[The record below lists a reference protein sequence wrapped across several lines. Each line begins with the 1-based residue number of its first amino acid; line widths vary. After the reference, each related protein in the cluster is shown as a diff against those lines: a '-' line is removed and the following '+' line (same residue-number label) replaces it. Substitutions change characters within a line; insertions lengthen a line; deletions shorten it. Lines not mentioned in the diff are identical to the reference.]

1 MRLARLALAATLA
14 LPLVAHAADPG
25 LTPAEKAK
33 IDAAVAAVLK
43 GGDSPSA
50 SVAVVRD
57 GKVAYAKAY
66 GRAVIAPPV
75 KATPATRYQV
85 ASVSKEFV
93 AAAALILQQDG
104 KLSLDDHVSKWL
116 PDLTE
121 ADKIT
126 LRQLLSHTS
135 GYSDDWPQD
144 YVMPNMLKPTTQTAT
159 LNTWAKAPLDFKP
172 GEDWQYSNTGYVV
185 AGVIIE
191 KAAGQPLFTVLRD
204 RVLKPVGIT
213 DAIDCDQAH
222 LRAPDARGYERRA
235 LSGLRL
241 APEEGFG
248 WDFAAGQLCLSAE
261 DVAKWDATLIN
272 RSLLKPESYVQEFT
286 PIKLNS
292 GKDSGYSLGLFI
304 GKEGERPVIHHGGE
318 GSGYLAENRIY
329 PNEKLAV
336 VVLTNTFSGTPQT
349 DIADRISYLLLPKT
363 GTDARMQALFE
374 GLQHGKVDRAA
385 FTPNFNAYLD
395 ASTVAAYARTLGSLG
410 EPTQFRLL
418 REGDRGG
425 MKFRLYRVVAGGKP
439 LRLSVYLTK
448 DAKVEQFLV
457 YAGT

>member
-1 MRLARLALAATLA
+1 MRLASLAFAAALA
-14 LPLVAHAADPG
+14 LPFIAHAAG
-25 LTPAEKAK
+25 PALSSSEKAR

-43 GGDSPSA
+43 QGDSPSA

-57 GKVAYAKAY
+57 GKLAYVKAY
-66 GRAVIAPPV
+66 GHATLAPPV

-93 AAAALILQQDG
+93 SAAALILQQDG
-104 KLSLDDHVSKWL
+104 KLSLDDRVSKWL
-116 PDLTE
+116 PDLTD

-126 LRQLLSHTS
+126 VRQLLSHTS

-144 YVMPNMLKPTTQTAT
+144 YVMPNMLQPTTQTAV

-191 KAAGQPLFTVLRD
+191 KAAGQPLFTVLRE

-248 WDFAAGQLCLSAE
+248 WDFASGQLCLSAE
-261 DVAKWDATLIN
+261 DVAKWDASLIN
-272 RSLLKPESYVQEFT
+272 RSLLKPESYAQELA
-286 PIKLNS
+286 PIKLNN
-292 GKDSGYSLGLFI
+292 
-304 GKEGERPVIHHGGE
+304 EGERTIIHHGGE

-329 PNEKLAV
+329 PDEKLAI
-336 VVLTNTFSGTPQT
+336 VVLTNTFSGSSHT
-349 DIADRISYLLLPKT
+349 DIADRIAYLLLPKT

-385 FTPNFNAYLD
+385 FTSNFNAYLD
-395 ASTVAAYARTLGSLG
+395 ASTVAAYASTLGPLG
-410 EPTQFRLL
+410 EPTQFRLT
-418 REGDRGG
+418 READRGG
-425 MKFRLYRVVAGGKP
+425 MKYRQYRVVAGTKP

-448 DAKVEQFLV
+448 DGKVEQFLV